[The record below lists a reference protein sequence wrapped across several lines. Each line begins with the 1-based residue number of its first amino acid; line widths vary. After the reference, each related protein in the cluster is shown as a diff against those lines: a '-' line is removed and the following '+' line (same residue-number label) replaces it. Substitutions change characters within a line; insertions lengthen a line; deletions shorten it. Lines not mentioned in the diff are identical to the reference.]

1 MSWKCHENVRFP
13 NLRPS
18 ALVFQRLGI
27 SALGLLSSCHL
38 AQLLQQG
45 FVRCVQRCM
54 QRVGRAMDSC
64 EGPWGPWPRPRGPPE
79 AGKNYGKNM
88 EKCGKTWET
97 YDEQHDEHWIKHW
110 VKQWFEAVN
119 PMVVVESSSHLYI
132 LYIYHCIM
140 LTFTKTDEHGWKWW
154 RLDTFG
160 TLTPEVTADS
170 PSVAADYGDRAILY
184 KPEGWE
190 APLLHSHLMHDES

>member
-1 MSWKCHENVRFP
+1 MSWKWLKMCFP

-110 VKQWFEAVN
+110 VKQWLEAVN
-119 PMVVVESSSHLYI
+119 PMVVVESPSHLYI
-132 LYIYHCIM
+132 LYIYISLYHVNVH
-140 LTFTKTDEHGWKWW
+140 KNGWTWMKMV
-154 RLDTFG
+154 TFG
-160 TLTPEVTADS
+160 YVWHIDTW
-170 PSVAADYGDRAILY
+170 GDCRL
-184 KPEGWE
+184 PVRCSWLWRSSD
-190 APLLHSHLMHDES
+190 PL

>member
-1 MSWKCHENVRFP
+1 
-13 NLRPS
+13 
-18 ALVFQRLGI
+18 
-27 SALGLLSSCHL
+27 
-38 AQLLQQG
+38 
-45 FVRCVQRCM
+45 
-54 QRVGRAMDSC
+54 
-64 EGPWGPWPRPRGPPE
+64 
-79 AGKNYGKNM
+79 
-88 EKCGKTWET
+88 
-97 YDEQHDEHWIKHW
+97 
-110 VKQWFEAVN
+110 
-119 PMVVVESSSHLYI
+119 
-132 LYIYHCIM
+132 M